1 MAEAAGLKSVTSSLL
16 STGRYSDLQ
25 IVCKEKTFNV
35 HRAICCLASKVLAAA
50 VDREWKESTTGIF
63 VMEDDDPDTV
73 ERLISYMYTMDYT
86 DGQQVKHAKHHHES
100 TANLAHSQPID
111 TTGRNPLLNN
121 ALAFVLGDKYDVSGF
136 KNLAKAKYEAAL
148 PDYWN
153 SASFVDSL
161 KLLYEASPDSER
173 DLRDIAVKAAGNH
186 ARELMDHGEF
196 CALCKANAEIAFD
209 VLAASL
215 VSGKTRGIPAAPAVS
230 QQYEKCPVCD
240 SEDIE
245 LLKAGTMNATIVE
258 NAFVDGLRYVIH

>member
-50 VDREWKESTTGIF
+50 VDREWKLWQYQQQRRQQRQKKSRGIMKH
-63 VMEDDDPDTV
+63 VK
-73 ERLISYMYTMDYT
+73 
-86 DGQQVKHAKHHHES
+86 KHAKHHHES

-230 QQYEKCPVCD
+230 QQYEKCPC
-240 SEDIE
+240 
-245 LLKAGTMNATIVE
+245 
-258 NAFVDGLRYVIH
+258 